1 MSENETEVTKKA
13 ETIAM
18 YPNTLPEGQEDVD
31 YLFYGVQGV
40 NEEGAKCKAMVAYI
54 VPKTDEEAVERY
66 NLDLAGL
73 IAAGVR
79 SGIATRPNYPLEF
92 EGRVTDKEGKVI
104 DRGIINQAVVEK
116 CQALANAYKVG
127 SKTPAGVS
135 KDVKEVKA
143 IASEMGMTMAEM
155 KAELLELRRMREE
168 G

>member
-1 MSENETEVTKKA
+1 MSENENEVTKKA

-18 YPNTLPEGQEDVD
+18 YPSTLPEGQEDVD

-40 NEEGAKCKAMVAYI
+40 NEEGAKCKAMVAYP

-92 EGRVTDKEGKVI
+92 EGRTTDKEGKVI
-104 DRGIINQAVVEK
+104 DRGIITQAVVEK
-116 CQALANAYKVG
+116 CQALADGYKVG
-127 SKTPAGVS
+127 SRPAGVS

-155 KAELLELRRMREE
+155 KAELLELKRMREE